1 MITTYGPFLLMFTN
15 VLMVMASAIV
25 MEDVILK
32 TVDES
37 ISSFWSTDSV
47 NPEVQHSIKKKSA
60 QINNMYFSI
69 YAFLLVSSTS
79 MFPIF
84 GDHRE
89 WNVCEVVFDYY
100 FGVYSKIFNQLFFWS
115 SPVACYVSLRL
126 TGALLYGIEEISLQI
141 FLINQRILQVSDDH
155 PNYDKLKVGQNILWQ
170 NKIYHTLL
178 SCIKHHIAVVTVFK
192 KMLGIV
198 KSVFII
204 VMTTGVLAS
213 IAVVFFVMNVFENG
227 SSIMKLRLCI
237 LSICTIIIIFLYCL
251 AGQKIADQMEGIF
264 DTLTQCS
271 WYNWDAKNKRILLI
285 FMANS
290 LKSCPLAFAGYVA
303 DYQQAVSIM
312 RTSFS
317 YGVVVYNLGILSDDF
332 N

>member
-1 MITTYGPFLLMFTN
+1 
-15 VLMVMASAIV
+15 MVMASAIV

-47 NPEVQHSIKKKSA
+47 SSEVQHSIKKKSA

-115 SPVACYVSLRL
+115 SPVICYVSLRF
-126 TGALLYGIEEISLQI
+126 TGALLYGIEGLSLQI

-178 SCIKHHIAVVTVFK
+178 SCIKHHIAVVTC
-192 KMLGIV
+192 G
-198 KSVFII
+198 
-204 VMTTGVLAS
+204 
-213 IAVVFFVMNVFENG
+213 
-227 SSIMKLRLCI
+227 
-237 LSICTIIIIFLYCL
+237 
-251 AGQKIADQMEGIF
+251 
-264 DTLTQCS
+264 
-271 WYNWDAKNKRILLI
+271 
-285 FMANS
+285 
-290 LKSCPLAFAGYVA
+290 
-303 DYQQAVSIM
+303 
-312 RTSFS
+312 
-317 YGVVVYNLGILSDDF
+317 DDKQSQ
-332 N
+332 